1 MPKLFACVI
10 SSTNSDKLAA
20 VASGFA
26 HAIEVID
33 GGVLFDVSGLERL
46 IGMPDKVA
54 AKVLGELERLNIDG
68 SVAVAETADAA
79 ILLARESVNTGR
91 AIYDA
96 GLFSQLP
103 LASLELDRDTLGVF
117 HDLGITKVEHLLAVP
132 RDELKARYGREFDIV
147 IKRIEQRAGRLLTPN
162 VAETDVSWSYEL
174 DQHVEDFEQLI
185 FVINHG
191 LGTLLTRLA
200 HLAKSTEHLDIEM
213 RLANGRSCKYEIK
226 TSFPTLDRSFW
237 LKLID
242 LRVSLNAPEAA
253 IAAVRLT
260 THFTRPRPDQRGLYA
275 VSRPEPE
282 SLLLTANKL
291 KKLVGEKNVGVPLV
305 VNQRIAEPFTLD
317 AERLPTG
324 TEGTFTKRSPVIAF
338 NYFRPPQ
345 RADVV
350 IENRRIVSIRTRE
363 FGGEVVNSS
372 GVWRTSSRWWER
384 HWAVQEWDV
393 EVHGHGVY
401 RLSKRGSDWF
411 LTGEYD

>member
-1 MPKLFACVI
+1 MPELYACII
-10 SSTNSDKLAA
+10 SSAKGDILAA
-20 VASGFA
+20 VAGQFA
-26 HAIEVID
+26 HAIEVLDD
-33 GGVLFDVSGLERL
+33 GVVFDVSGLERL
-46 IGMPDKVA
+46 IGTRQDVA
-54 AKVLGELERLNIDG
+54 AKILGELERRNIDG
-68 SVAVAETADAA
+68 SVAVTDTADAA
-79 ILLARESVNTGR
+79 ILLAREGDGRGR
-91 AIYDA
+91 AIQDA
-96 GLFSQLP
+96 GLFAKLP
-103 LASLELDRDTLGVF
+103 LASLELDADTLGVF
-117 HDLGITKVEHLLAVP
+117 HDLGITTVEHLHAVP

-191 LGTLLTRLA
+191 LGTLLTSLA

-324 TEGTFTKRSPVIAF
+324 VEGTFTKRSPVIAF

-384 HWAVQEWDV
+384 PWAVQEWDV

-401 RLSKRGSDWF
+401 RLSKRGGDWF
-411 LTGEYD
+411 VVGEYD